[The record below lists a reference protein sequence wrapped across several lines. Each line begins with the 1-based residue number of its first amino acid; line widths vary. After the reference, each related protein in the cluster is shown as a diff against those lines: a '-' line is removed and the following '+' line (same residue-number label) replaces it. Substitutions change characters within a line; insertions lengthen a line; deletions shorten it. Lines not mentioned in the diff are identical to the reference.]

1 MPDWRLTRLNGEF
14 CLTFERDGKRVR
26 RRLGTTDARQAQL
39 IAPAVYAELNR
50 PKGTT
55 VAELWSAYV
64 ADREGR
70 AVVGT
75 MAHTWKALA
84 ARFGTR
90 DGQSITK
97 EDCRAH
103 TTERR
108 ANGISDGTIHTEL
121 GHLRTVLKW
130 AENGRLIE
138 RAPHIERPS
147 KPAPKE
153 RYLTHEEAH
162 RVITAAHAPH
172 VRLAMHL
179 MIATAAR
186 VTAILELT
194 WDRVDFTRRQ
204 IQLRDPNDKT
214 RRKGR
219 ATVPMNDTVLAAL
232 RDARQG
238 AMTDYV
244 VEWAGKPVK
253 SLKKGIASAARAAGV
268 SGVSAHV
275 FRHTAAVWMAEAGVP
290 MEEIAQFMGHSNVN
304 VTRGT
309 YARYSPAHLRKAA
322 DALDLGFYVVPP
334 GSQKPTK
341 RNIR

>member
-1 MPDWRLTRLNGEF
+1 MPDWRLTRLKGEF
-14 CLTFERDGKRVR
+14 CLTFEKDGKRVR
-26 RRLGTTDARQAQL
+26 RRLGTADPRQAQL

-50 PKGTT
+50 PTGTT
-55 VAELWSAYV
+55 VAELWIAYV

-70 AVVGT
+70 AVVET
-75 MAHTWKALA
+75 MRHTWKALNE
-84 ARFGTR
+84 RFGPR

-103 TTERR
+103 TAERR
-108 ANGISDGTIHTEL
+108 SRGISDGTIHTEL

-130 AENGRLIE
+130 AENGRLID

-147 KPAPKE
+147 KPEPKD
-153 RYLTHEEAH
+153 RYLTHDEAQ
-162 RVITAAHAPH
+162 RVIAAAHAPH
-172 VRLAMHL
+172 VSLAMRL

-194 WDRVDFTRRQ
+194 WDRVDFERRQ
-204 IQLRDPNDKT
+204 IQLRDPNDRT

-219 ATVPMNDTVLAAL
+219 ATVPMTDGICAAL
-232 RDARQG
+232 RDAKAG

-244 VEWAGKPVK
+244 IEWAGRPVK
-253 SLKKGIASAARAAGV
+253 SLKKGIASAARDAGV
-268 SGVSAHV
+268 DGVSAHV
-275 FRHTAAVWMAEAGVP
+275 FRHTAAVWLAEAGTP
-290 MEEIAQFMGHSNVN
+290 MEEIAQYMGHSNVN

-309 YARYSPAHLRKAA
+309 YARYSPDHLRKAA
-322 DALDLGFYVVPP
+322 SALDLGLYVVPP
-334 GSQKPTK
+334 GSARPAK

>member
-1 MPDWRLTRLNGEF
+1 MPEWRLTRLNGQF
-14 CLTFERDGKRVR
+14 CLTFEREGKRVR
-26 RRLGTTDARQAQL
+26 HRLGTTDPRQAQL

-55 VAELWSAYV
+55 VAELWAGYV

-75 MAHTWKALA
+75 MAHTWKALKG
-84 ARFGTR
+84 RFGNR

-103 TTERR
+103 TEERR
-108 ANGISDGTIHTEL
+108 SNGIGDGTIHTEL

-130 AENGRLIE
+130 AENSRLID
-138 RAPHIERPS
+138 RAPHIERPA

-153 RYLTHEEAH
+153 RYLTHQEAH
-162 RVITAAHAPH
+162 RVINAAHAPH

-194 WDRVDFTRRQ
+194 WDRVDFERRQ
-204 IQLRDPNDKT
+204 IRLKDPGDLT

-219 ATVPMNDTVLAAL
+219 ATVPMNDTVMAAL
-232 RDARQG
+232 RDAKQG
-238 AMTDYV
+238 AMTEYV
-244 VEWAGKPVK
+244 IEWAGKPVK
-253 SLKKGIASAARAAGV
+253 SLKKGIASAAKAAMV
-268 SGVSAHV
+268 DGVSAHV
-275 FRHTAAVWMAEAGVP
+275 FRHTAAVWMAEAGVS
-290 MEEIAQFMGHSNVN
+290 MEEIAQYMGHSNVN

-309 YARYSPAHLRKAA
+309 YARYSPDHLRKAA
-322 DALDLGFYVVPP
+322 DALDLGFYVVPA
-334 GSQKPTK
+334 SAKQKAK
-341 RNIR
+341 